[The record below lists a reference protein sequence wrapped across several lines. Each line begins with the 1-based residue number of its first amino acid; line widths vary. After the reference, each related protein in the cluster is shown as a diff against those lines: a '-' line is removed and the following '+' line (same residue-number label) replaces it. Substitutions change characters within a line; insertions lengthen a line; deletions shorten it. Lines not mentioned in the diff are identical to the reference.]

1 MKCVSVHLVLEYLK
15 ELEAYLFFI
24 SFFFTLDELDSSV
37 SEQILM
43 PKHRCKTILVV
54 VKVLSWIY

>member
-54 VKVLSWIY
+54 VEVLSWI

>member
-43 PKHRCKTILVV
+43 PKHRCKTILVE
-54 VKVLSWIY
+54 VKVLSWI

>member
-15 ELEAYLFFI
+15 ELEAFLFI
-24 SFFFTLDELDSSV
+24 YFFTLDELDSSV

-54 VKVLSWIY
+54 VKVLSWI